1 MHESRSRKDHSG
13 VTGEIDMKHI
23 ATLQI
28 SNYLGI
34 QESTVKAG
42 KVNLISGGNGTGK
55 SSHLEAIERAITNK
69 GRRTKQV
76 RDEADKSVILL
87 VLDDGTQIK
96 RTITEGSQSV
106 EVKNKDGFTASKPQ
120 TYLDSLAGAFA
131 FNPIDFVFQKPED
144 QKKTLLSILDIKL
157 TPADAERLLGSVP
170 IGINWQLHGLE
181 IQKLLYKVAYD
192 TRTQKNA
199 DKKAIENQL
208 KVEAVKLPEGFDP
221 APYRNIS
228 LREKYDELRK
238 AQEHNEEANKLV
250 AAIGNAE
257 HQITIYGSSN
267 DKLQYEINGYIREID
282 ELQRRISEAQAKID
296 ANNQKIATENSE
308 IEALQKQLAEFKPID
323 TTALESEIESF
334 QEKQG
339 LVVIYDRVQDLT
351 KKVSDAE
358 AVAKDWDLKVETI
371 KALPTELVK
380 SAKLPI
386 DGIGYDGSN
395 FTYKGRPLDNLSD
408 SEKIRFGLDI
418 ARSMAKDLKLIC
430 VDRFEALGDEAKQEF
445 LKQAETDDFQYF
457 VTERTSGPLQV
468 NTLL

>member
-1 MHESRSRKDHSG
+1 
-13 VTGEIDMKHI
+13 MKHI
-23 ATLQI
+23 ASLQI
-28 SNYLGI
+28 SNFLGI

-42 KVNLISGGNGTGK
+42 KVNLISGGNGAGK

-106 EVKNKDGFTASKPQ
+106 EVKNKDGFNASKPQ
-120 TYLDSLAGAFA
+120 TYLDSLSGAFA

-144 QKKTLLSILDIKL
+144 QKKTLLSILDISL
-157 TPADAERLLGSVP
+157 TPTDAERLLGSVP
-170 IGINWQLHGLE
+170 IGINWKLHGLAV
-181 IQKLLYKVAYD
+181 QKLIYDIAYN

-199 DKKAIENQL
+199 DKKAVENQL
-208 KVEAVKLPEGFDP
+208 KVETAKLPENFDP

-238 AQEHNEEANKLV
+238 AQEHNEEADELLGD
-250 AAIGNAE
+250 IGNAE
-257 HQITIYGSSN
+257 RQIAVYDGSN
-267 DKLQYEINGYIREID
+267 AKIQYEIEGYKREIE
-282 ELQRRISEAQAKID
+282 ELKRRIAEAQAKID
-296 ANNQKIATENSE
+296 TNNEKIATENSE
-308 IEALQKQLAEFKPID
+308 IEVFRKQLAEFKPID
-323 TTALESEIESF
+323 TSPLESEIESF

-339 LVVIYDRVQDLT
+339 LVVIYDRVQELT
-351 KKVSDAE
+351 KKVAE
-358 AVAKDWDLKVETI
+358 AEVVAKEWDVKVETI

-386 DGIGYDGSN
+386 EGLGYDGAN

-430 VDRFEALGDEAKQEF
+430 VDRFEALGDEAKREF
-445 LKQAETDDFQYF
+445 LKQAESDDFQYF

-468 NTLL
+468 NALL